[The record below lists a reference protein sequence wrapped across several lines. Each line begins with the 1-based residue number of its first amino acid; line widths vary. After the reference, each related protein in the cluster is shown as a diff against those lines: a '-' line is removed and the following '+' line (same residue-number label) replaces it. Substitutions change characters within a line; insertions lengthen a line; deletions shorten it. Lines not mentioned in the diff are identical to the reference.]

1 MVILMTDA
9 HHFAMVEREL
19 ETRGTRAAAASADTE
34 AADGQAP
41 THPLASFIQEYYAML
56 GEAVVRHG
64 GRVIKYIGDGSLS
77 VFPATDT
84 AAVASAAAAIRCGFE
99 LRDGYARIAAAA
111 RLGIETDLEVGIAY
125 GSVVAGTFGHHSL
138 RSYDVFGEAVNE
150 AAMITHHRGVA
161 VTGSL
166 RALFDDRAAQSGGNQ
181 AVDAQAALRFARLPD
196 RPLKWR
202 PEPLEVWEALPLAP
216 RP

>member
-1 MVILMTDA
+1 MIILMTDA

-19 ETRGTRAAAASADTE
+19 ESRGSRSAAAASADFDAVT
-34 AADGQAP
+34 ATPA
-41 THPLASFIQEYYAML
+41 THPLAAFIQAYYQML

-64 GRVIKYIGDGSLS
+64 GRVIKYIGDGSMS
-77 VFPATDT
+77 IFPAADANAGAVPGSG
-84 AAVASAAAAIRCGFE
+84 AAAAAAAAILCGFE
-99 LRDGYARIAAAA
+99 LRDGYARISAAA
-111 RLGIETDLEVGIAY
+111 RLGVETELEVGIAY
-125 GSVVAGTFGHHSL
+125 GPVVAGTFGHASL

-161 VTGSL
+161 VTGAL
-166 RALFDDRAAQSGGNQ
+166 RALFADRAADGLG
-181 AVDAQAALRFARLPD
+181 FTRLPD